1 MRVVLSRLSAR
12 ERVLLHLAV
21 LVLAIAVW
29 YSLLLGPM
37 IERWKEVRVEVTSK
51 ELLYQKYMRMA
62 QRESTTRDGYRGLV
76 DRLRMKGS
84 EEEEMALFLKE
95 IEGLA
100 RDKMRITN
108 IKPHSAQDLDFYK
121 RFNVEIECEGGM
133 GSLVRFIYE
142 AEQSQSM
149 FRVRRLRIQAKGGQ
163 PGLLEVSLLLSKLS
177 ML

>member
-1 MRVVLSRLSAR
+1 MRVALSRLSAR

-51 ELLYQKYMRMA
+51 ALLYQKYMRMA
-62 QRESTTRDGYRGLV
+62 QRESVTREGYQHFV
-76 DRLRMKGS
+76 DQLRMTGS
-84 EEEEMALFLKE
+84 EEEEMALLLKE

-100 RDKMRITN
+100 RDKIRITN
-108 IKPHSAQDLDFYK
+108 IKPHSTKDFEFY
-121 RFNVEIECEGGM
+121 RGFNVEIDCEGGI

-142 AEQSQSM
+142 AERSRSM